1 MKPTRA
7 TECTSANHCA
17 CTLSSRC
24 YTWWVYC
31 RGRGG
36 KTRASAKKIGYHEVR
51 PSCAEL
57 PEKLYSESDRGV
69 PLPVLLW
76 LHSLVGEEEMA
87 QGAGEGAGDGTG
99 GEKPL
104 QQGQEEET
112 NLSISE
118 VKRTEPLHSSG
129 SGDAPAGVIEAGA
142 GGREGTVRTPSER
155 GGGEAMG
162 SSPLKTDA
170 ELSPTGRRSPF
181 HDEVGEGEL
190 LSDFADGEHN
200 WDTIPNEPASPA
212 LRGVHRIAVEVMRRS
227 FGSADGD
234 PGTCRGSE
242 RISGLADSPRE
253 GYTLKA
259 PQSTPTKYIGVVHS
273 RENSCS
279 ELPCQALRIF
289 HDVYFPHAY
298 DIHMAFWGW
307 FACDTIRLLWSCWQ
321 AKLAL

>member
-1 MKPTRA
+1 MNVLLRTTARVLSARGATRGG
-7 TECTSANHCA
+7 CI
-17 CTLSSRC
+17 
-24 YTWWVYC
+24 C

-36 KTRASAKKIGYHEVR
+36 KT
-51 PSCAEL
+51 EL
-57 PEKLYSESDRGV
+57 ARRKLGTTKYGHHARSSRKNYTARVSRGV

-259 PQSTPTKYIGVVHS
+259 PQSTPTTY
-273 RENSCS
+273 
-279 ELPCQALRIF
+279 LQ
-289 HDVYFPHAY
+289 
-298 DIHMAFWGW
+298 
-307 FACDTIRLLWSCWQ
+307 Q
-321 AKLAL
+321 